1 MIRKAISDD
10 IPQLGELFRQL
21 HEHHIN
27 LSPESYRMPFPQYF
41 ELEMRSFFEDD
52 ALTVLVSEC
61 DGALTAYAVFSIF
74 DRERAERT
82 PAKVCYIEHF
92 AVAESARR
100 KGTGTELFQH
110 IKAVAKEQGCDK
122 IQLGAAASN
131 AEALEFYSKQGMKP
145 RTIKLELTL

>member
-1 MIRKAISDD
+1 MIRIAEETD

-21 HEHHIN
+21 HEHHISI
-27 LSPESYRMPFPQYF
+27 SPESYRMPFPQYF
-41 ELEMRSFFEDD
+41 ELEMRSFLEDET
-52 ALTVLVSEC
+52 LTVLVSER
-61 DGALTAYAVFSIF
+61 DGALTAYAVFRIF

-92 AVAESARR
+92 TVLENARR
-100 KGTGTELFQH
+100 QGTGTELFQY
-110 IKAVAKEQGCDK
+110 IKALAKDQCCDK
-122 IQLGAAASN
+122 IQLGAAAKN